1 MRPWRRA
8 ILSELAHYQRYS
20 PLRESTQGLAFLFV
34 ELGRLTLLEVAR
46 RTGFGELIFFFE
58 LAELERLI
66 LEGVNAETAARARDR
81 RRRLQ
86 AARRLDLPHIVRSD
100 DLEAIGRPPAVDAG
114 TRELTGLPVSSG
126 TARGRARVVQSLDE
140 ALGLEAGEILVA
152 VSADP
157 SWTPLFLV
165 AGALVLEQ
173 GGMLSHPA
181 IVAREYGLPAV
192 VNVPHATHLI
202 RTGQPL
208 RVDADRGRVV
218 LEGG

>member
-1 MRPWRRA
+1 M
-8 ILSELAHYQRYS
+8 
-20 PLRESTQGLAFLFV
+20 
-34 ELGRLTLLEVAR
+34 
-46 RTGFGELIFFFE
+46 
-58 LAELERLI
+58 
-66 LEGVNAETAARARDR
+66 
-81 RRRLQ
+81 
-86 AARRLDLPHIVRSD
+86 
-100 DLEAIGRPPAVDAG
+100 DAG

-126 TARGRARVVQSLDE
+126 TARGRARVVQSLDQ

-202 RTGQPL
+202 RTGQL
-208 RVDADRGRVV
+208 LQVDADRGRVI
-218 LEGG
+218 LEEG